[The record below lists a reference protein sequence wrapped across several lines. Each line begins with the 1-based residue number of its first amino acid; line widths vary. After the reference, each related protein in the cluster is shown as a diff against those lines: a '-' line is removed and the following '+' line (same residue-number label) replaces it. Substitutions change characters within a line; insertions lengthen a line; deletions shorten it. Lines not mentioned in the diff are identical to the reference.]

1 MKYVSADLE
10 TLGLDSD
17 WCDIIEFGAVLDDLE
32 ELKPLEELPRFHAYL
47 VKNQYKGEPYAMSM
61 HSKILKRISDRESG
75 YTYIT
80 PDKLGSAFKKFLIN
94 NGYEE
99 HKQKVSINIAGKNFM
114 SFDDHFLNNLPNFK
128 KHINIR
134 SRSLDPAIL
143 FFEKGDQK
151 LPSLGE
157 CLKRAG
163 LEKEVSHTSIED
175 SLDVVKLI
183 RKKMA

>member
-75 YTYIT
+75 YTYIN

-99 HKQKVSINIAGKNFM
+99 YKQKVSINIVLTKIE
-114 SFDDHFLNNLPNFK
+114 S
-128 KHINIR
+128 
-134 SRSLDPAIL
+134 
-143 FFEKGDQK
+143 Q
-151 LPSLGE
+151 
-157 CLKRAG
+157 
-163 LEKEVSHTSIED
+163 VSI
-175 SLDVVKLI
+175 
-183 RKKMA
+183 